1 MKAKAQKITDE
12 QLDFIRE
19 LLNIG
24 AGNAAG
30 ALEQVLQCK
39 VELCMPKVK
48 ILRAHEVAP
57 YLTGSPAVP
66 VIGVRMDLVGDVTGA
81 LFVIL
86 SQDDLEKISVL
97 IKNVSHG
104 EMSNKET
111 YALHAIAEISN
122 ILAGVYLT
130 AIHDFCSLSIY
141 HTIPLAVIDMIQ
153 SILDETLV
161 EVCGTIPDIFV
172 FVNEFGI
179 KHQSFKIYM
188 LLIPTPGSFDALAG
202 SFQAAGRSIH
212 HS

>member
-1 MKAKAQKITDE
+1 MEAKLQKITDE

-24 AGNAAG
+24 AGNAGG

-48 ILRAHEVAP
+48 ILRAHEVAT

-66 VIGVRMDLVGDVTGA
+66 VIGVKMDLVGDVTGA

-122 ILAGVYLT
+122 MLAGVYLT
-130 AIHDFCSLSIY
+130 AIHDFSSLSIY
-141 HTIPLAVIDMIQ
+141 HTIPRSAVDMIQ
-153 SILDETLV
+153 SILDETLI

-172 FVNEFGI
+172 FVNEFAV
-179 KHQSFKIYM
+179 KTQSFKMYM
-188 LLIPTPGSFDALAG
+188 LLIPSPGSFDSLAG
-202 SFQAAGRSIH
+202 SFQAARRSIH